1 MYSGYRVKINGK
13 ILKNNMIAKGTYSC
27 VEGKRISDTWED
39 LNLIEHEYVLENTK
53 TQISFSIRE
62 HRLSEHEDV
71 ISCFTAMNDVTVEY
85 WSDTSM
91 TYKTGV
97 FNIEEITYSHSDAFD
112 DEIFYKATKVTM
124 IER

>member
-13 ILKNNMIAKGTYSC
+13 TLKNNLIAKGTYSC
-27 VEGKRISDTWED
+27 VEGKRIADTWED
-39 LNLIEHEYVLENTK
+39 LNLIEHEYVLDNTK

-62 HRLSEHEDV
+62 HKLSEHEDV
-71 ISCFTAMNDVTVEY
+71 ISYFTEMNNATVEY
-85 WSDTSM
+85 WSDTDM

-97 FNIEEITYSHSDAFD
+97 FKIEEITYSHSDAND
-112 DEIFYKATKVTM
+112 DEIFYKVTKVTM